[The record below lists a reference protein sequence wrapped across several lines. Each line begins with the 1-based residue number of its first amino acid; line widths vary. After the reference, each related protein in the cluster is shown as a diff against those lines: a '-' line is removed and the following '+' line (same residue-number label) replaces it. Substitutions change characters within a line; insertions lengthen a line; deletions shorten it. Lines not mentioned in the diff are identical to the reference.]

1 VIAITRAVSDAINLK
16 PAAGSIK
23 ITDIF
28 FSQVGES
35 DEMRRQA
42 AHQADGWYAAFTHD
56 VFG

>member
-1 VIAITRAVSDAINLK
+1 MSDAINLK

-35 DEMRRQA
+35 DEVRRQA
-42 AHQADGWYAAFTHD
+42 AHQAEGWYAAFTHD